1 MSESWVVRRKLN
13 TLSFIDR
20 LNFLFSQKKKNLMN
34 QNKFPPHRLTRPLTP
49 RPSGAPLFSSPS
61 SCSSL
66 FFSFFLFFSCSN
78 VTTVTKSGHSC
89 ARSAHLWKISNNN
102 IKASAFFFFAFGSP
116 RKNSVASR
124 TSSRTHARPI
134 HWHFIQINPRA
145 CVCVC

>member
-1 MSESWVVRRKLN
+1 
-13 TLSFIDR
+13 
-20 LNFLFSQKKKNLMN
+20 MN

-66 FFSFFLFFSCSN
+66 LFSFFLFFSCSN

-102 IKASAFFFFAFGSP
+102 IKASAFFSLHLVHREKIQSP
-116 RKNSVASR
+116 AGRAAGR
-124 TSSRTHARPI
+124 TRVPFIGISFKLTHVR
-134 HWHFIQINPRA
+134 
-145 CVCVC
+145 VCVFVSDQ